1 MSGEFVGAGAVEPSP
16 ARAGAQKPAGV
27 GAVASAAAG
36 SGEKPGE
43 GAQTQSVSTEVSH
56 DSADSAAAATKTAR
70 DSKRR
75 RAEAVRARAAAVRGV
90 GTPLRGH
97 WGYLVAAVGA
107 FITLVLM
114 TRPWLVAT
122 GANGSVESTA
132 FGRIDVSTKYLT
144 VWSKSAPKTPQISGL
159 WAFATAAVIVLTICL
174 AVLYFRMRSE
184 YFARLVAGSSVA
196 VAVLVLFTMLYLDS
210 KGAELKA
217 LTARKYDLGG
227 QVGQFLSWVKGNGK
241 FILPGAS
248 QGQYVATSRFT
259 PSAVAAATIAVIS
272 ALAAV
277 TQWLLARGVEP
288 GSLMAKVSALRARW
302 AAAAELAGRQAGSD
316 ARPATGATSAD
327 RTTDADD

>member
-1 MSGEFVGAGAVEPSP
+1 MAGPNPWQAKAARDTGESASAHGSGRPATPGPAGSGHGGIFGVGSAEGVAVSGEFVGAGAVEPSP

-114 TRPWLVAT
+114 TRPW
-122 GANGSVESTA
+122 
-132 FGRIDVSTKYLT
+132 
-144 VWSKSAPKTPQISGL
+144 
-159 WAFATAAVIVLTICL
+159 
-174 AVLYFRMRSE
+174 
-184 YFARLVAGSSVA
+184 
-196 VAVLVLFTMLYLDS
+196 
-210 KGAELKA
+210 
-217 LTARKYDLGG
+217 
-227 QVGQFLSWVKGNGK
+227 
-241 FILPGAS
+241 
-248 QGQYVATSRFT
+248 
-259 PSAVAAATIAVIS
+259 
-272 ALAAV
+272 
-277 TQWLLARGVEP
+277 
-288 GSLMAKVSALRARW
+288 
-302 AAAAELAGRQAGSD
+302 
-316 ARPATGATSAD
+316 
-327 RTTDADD
+327 